1 METNHK
7 VAAGAVIGGVLACV
21 AVSLLCCNKKKR
33 HTIADTLEEYGS
45 KVKSMMNNVNATDM
59 IDTVQEHIAD
69 FPSLDNKDF
78 VKGVVVG
85 TTIAGIIGT
94 GASMFL
100 NGKNCQSSNWCGYA
114 KNIMDAVNTAKKSN
128 ATQDAMH
135 LLNTGIKFWNQIKK

>member
-1 METNHK
+1 METNQK
-7 VAAGAVIGGVLACV
+7 VVAGAVIGGVLACV

-33 HTIADTLEEYGS
+33 NTIVDTLEEYGD
-45 KVKSMMNNVNATDM
+45 KVKSMMNNVSATDM

-85 TTIAGIIGT
+85 TTIAGLVGT

-100 NGKNCQSSNWCGYA
+100 NGKSCQSSSWCGYA
-114 KNIMDAVNTAKKSN
+114 KNILDAVNTVKKSN